1 MTISFSGLAS
11 GLDTSQWIESLV
23 ALKRAKVNTL
33 QTQKEEIVAQKDTL
47 SAIKSFFASFRA
59 TVQKITDSK
68 FGNTSMDLF
77 ASNIATSSNLNILS
91 ATVNQSAMEGIYKVK
106 VDSLA
111 TKTTATSGFKD
122 KVTTDSLAT
131 MSTKLTALGMS
142 TGKVQIK
149 KDDVTRSFQ
158 IESKDTIESLIG
170 KFDQVGVKANYNT
183 NTGIFSV
190 DIGIENITDV
200 GNTNIINALGLVN
213 ANQGYSSEKIE
224 FYETVKVTATGSTLL
239 KDIDGIDI
247 NGSDDSGGEIVVSNN
262 LGEITTISV
271 NETTTID
278 NLCQAFA
285 YHTIGINFLE
295 GKIYIEESNI
305 LSENIGL
312 IDALQVE
319 ETDGG
324 ASTEVTTKELYVR
337 KRADLNTTFGDLG
350 LTSNAELILRSGSST
365 TKTITINP
373 TMSINSLFNSLESVT
388 IGSNTYNIEGIIE
401 DGIISL
407 NTGVT
412 TIGFEGEVA
421 ELLGI
426 NNGTWKTIG
435 IENTSASM
443 VTYTKTATES
453 TTLAELGYN
462 GTYEVEIRGVMYA
475 PDRTSFTAKS
485 YATITVDGTTTLDSL
500 FNKLDD
506 YGIEASISNGKIS
519 IEEQVGATVLV
530 ANTGSGLLKS
540 LGITGTSTAA
550 GTYTTVGTT
559 LTSTTGVTVT
569 LSGTAYTTEDCLL
582 SSKYSVGTT
591 IKYKLNYNL
600 ENMANFVTFTVTATS
615 TFGDLAEDIGT
626 HVRSGHTC
634 VFRNGT
640 FAFTL
645 DGSTGQ
651 VGSVS
656 GYTLKA
662 MSGQSYSDIF
672 ESTHYGG
679 KKLLDYGTTFAEL
692 GQTANITLDVYTT
705 SGVQNVII
713 NEDDTVGEALTKLGT
728 YGITSSI
735 SDNGKLT
742 ISGSDNAYIMSDDE
756 YNDILFNAY
765 FALGSSTHYK
775 TIPNVEFTYTDSNP
789 LNVTKTLSGATTLG
803 DLGINNNQTIT
814 VKKSGTTE
822 TLTFTKARDLD
833 YVISQLSQKGITAKI
848 QDGKFVIE
856 ASDDA
861 YISGI
866 STTLKSKLGLSND
879 FANKVIRSSKEYYLD
894 HAEGYDLF
902 NNLYTEDNAQI
913 YDVSSFLGKKIMVY
927 NGGNSTFE
935 EIQFTSIPSL
945 NDFCQSLEA
954 YGIQTNLNADGS
966 IKFSSNVGSYLTTD
980 GIETNQQSN
989 ILEKLGINNWLPLY
1003 EYQPNDELIQANQT
1017 NTLYAT
1023 GTTFLNEIDSTFI
1036 EATVSGT
1043 IDGNDFGIVIKNSDS
1058 IDDILGK
1065 FNSLGISAIVN
1076 ESGEITIS
1084 DGEKHLEINDFG
1096 GIDSLLGLQVAD
1108 NLGGYLESQN
1118 PLMEKTT
1125 TIKDISAFS
1134 YANSK
1139 TTMKDLGISDGM
1151 LTFYLDGEKHE
1162 FQIDAEYNIK
1172 DLNIQLNEELGDYL
1186 CSSVMLEFDENGYL
1200 NITSDKYN
1208 DIKVGAIGDTSNF
1221 VSVMRLENNED
1232 GTVKS
1237 TKQFYNGDEN
1247 SLLIKEGLFKY
1258 GALETGKFTIGGE
1271 EFEITNETTLA
1282 GLIGEINSSEAAN
1295 ATAYWDANNAKLV
1308 IESRTSGSGYINI
1321 DRGTS
1326 NFTDLLG
1333 FTETSSSG
1341 TSIQLGGAGINT
1353 YVNAIFTTFKLGGH
1367 TITIDNETTLK
1378 DVIDQINATG
1388 LIQASWNDTNKYIEY
1403 EVSRPVEI
1411 SATDGTIKKLFKEMN
1426 VKHHNGLDY
1435 LTGTQNNTPSYNFD
1449 AQQKGKMAEL
1459 WINGTYYTSTLNTI
1473 DSSVHHIDGVT
1484 INLKGISSDGGETTL
1499 TIERDKETLANAVS
1513 NLVDSYN
1520 TLIENIDKEISANS
1534 ALANQTGLKMLKN
1547 QIRSLMTSSFIG
1559 GGSYNTLSQIGIS
1572 TKTATAG
1579 DITTNGI
1586 DKLSF
1591 DKEKFIKAYNAD
1603 SEGVKKLLLGT
1614 DDDKGV
1620 FWQLESIV
1628 DNAVSSTTGFFSTA
1642 TNSYNKQVTR
1652 INDRIT
1658 KTQKEVDTYKA
1669 RLERKFSAMELLI
1682 TQLQNQ
1688 YSSFLGAGIQ

>member
-1 MTISFSGLAS
+1 VTISFSGLAS

-131 MSTKLTALGMS
+131 MGTKLTALGMS

-158 IESKDTIESLIG
+158 IESKDTIESLID

-200 GNTNIINALGLVN
+200 GNTNIINALDLVN
-213 ANQGYSSEKIE
+213 ANQGYSGEKIE

-262 LGEITTISV
+262 LGEITTINV

-278 NLCQAFA
+278 NLCQAFEDCE
-285 YHTIGINFLE
+285 IGISFQE
-295 GKIYIEESNI
+295 GKIHIGDSNI

-312 IDALQVE
+312 IDALHVE
-319 ETDGG
+319 ETNVG

-373 TMSINSLFNSLESVT
+373 TMSINNLFNSLESVT

-412 TIGFEGEVA
+412 IIGFEGEVA

-426 NNGTWKTIG
+426 NNSTWKTIG
-435 IENTSASM
+435 IENISNSK

-462 GTYEVEIRGVMYA
+462 DTYEVGIERVMLG
-475 PDRTSFTAKS
+475 PGGTSSVSST
-485 YATITVDGTTTLDSL
+485 YATITVGGATTLDSL

-519 IEEQVGATVLV
+519 IEEQVGAKVLV
-530 ANTGSGLLKS
+530 ANTRSGLLNS
-540 LGITGTSTAA
+540 LGITSTSTTT
-550 GTYTTVGTT
+550 GTYTTIGTT
-559 LTSTTGVTVT
+559 LTSTAGVTVT
-569 LSGTAYTTEDCLL
+569 LSGTDTTTEDCLL
-582 SSKYSVGTT
+582 IGSGASSGQKIYYTLSANSTT
-591 IKYKLNYNL
+591 VKG
-600 ENMANFVTFTVTATS
+600 TFTVQATS
-615 TFGDLAEDIGT
+615 TFGDLGQHMEDAWNKEQLLTNTLVTTTFDWGCYSLTMKNGNSVKID
-626 HVRSGHTC
+626 SGSNLLT
-634 VFRNGT
+634 RGN
-640 FAFTL
+640 
-645 DGSTGQ
+645 
-651 VGSVS
+651 
-656 GYTLKA
+656 
-662 MSGQSYSDIF
+662 M
-672 ESTHYGG
+672 GG

-692 GQTANITLDVYTT
+692 GQTDNITLDVYTT
-705 SGVQNVII
+705 SGVQNVTI
-713 NEDDTVGEALTKLGT
+713 NEDDTVGEALTKLGY

-742 ISGSDNAYIMSDDE
+742 ISGSANAYIMSDDGF
-756 YNDILFNAY
+756 NDVYFNAC
-765 FALGSSTHYK
+765 FALGPNTHYK
-775 TIPNVEFTYTDSNP
+775 EIPNCELTYTDSNL
-789 LNVTKTLSGATTLG
+789 LNVTKTLSGATTLE

-814 VKKSGTTE
+814 VNKSGTTE
-822 TLTFTKARDLD
+822 TLTFTKTQDLD
-833 YVISQLSQKGITAKI
+833 VVISQLSQKGITAKI

-866 STTLKSKLGLSND
+866 STTLKNKLGLSND
-879 FANKVIRSSKEYYLD
+879 FTNKVITSSKSYYLD

-902 NNLYTEDNAQI
+902 NNLYTKDNAQI
-913 YDVSSFLGKKIMVY
+913 YDVTSFLGIKIMVY

-1003 EYQPNDELIQANQT
+1003 EYQPNDELIQQT

-1023 GTTFLNEIDSTFI
+1023 GTTFYSTFI

-1084 DGEKHLEINDFG
+1084 DGEKHLEINDFD
-1096 GIDSLLGLQVAD
+1096 GIDSLLRLQVAD

-1134 YANSK
+1134 YANPN

-1151 LTFYLDGEKHE
+1151 LTFYLDNEKHV
-1162 FQIDAEYNIK
+1162 FHINAENKIK
-1172 DLNIQLNEELGDYL
+1172 DLNIQLNEELGDGSY
-1186 CSSVMLEFDENGYL
+1186 SSIWLEFDENGYL
-1200 NITSDKYN
+1200 NITSEKYN

-1258 GALETGKFTIGGE
+1258 GALETGTFTIGGE

-1321 DRGTS
+1321 DRGSS

-1341 TSIQLGGAGINT
+1341 TSYQYNGGSINSNVCLLAALGGPEVG
-1353 YVNAIFTTFKLGGH
+1353 VTTFWLGGH
-1367 TITIDNETTLK
+1367 TITIDNETTVK
-1378 DVIDQINATG
+1378 DLIDQINATG
-1388 LIQASWNDTNKYIEY
+1388 LIQASWNDTNQYIEY

-1411 SATDGTIKKLFKEMN
+1411 SATDDTIKALFEGMN
-1426 VKHHNGLDY
+1426 VEHHNGLYY

-1591 DKEKFIKAYNAD
+1591 DKEKFIEAYNAD